1 MRTALAS
8 VFAWLLSAS
17 LALAGPISGY
27 PPASSPLSGTEGLI
41 GTQSGSTVQ
50 ITPAQIAAYDAASG
64 LKILNAAA
72 YGIVC
77 NGSTDNAAAFTAINA
92 AWTAGTLLYFPPQT
106 ANCVTSKG
114 LVAPSNA
121 TLYAFPG
128 TVTLQA
134 AAAET
139 GNLLLTV
146 SGVSNVTVYG
156 VTFDGNI
163 NSIGNTNTNVVVYS
177 ASYVDF
183 DNDKFQN
190 TRGIPLLFSTNIQY
204 SGVRNST
211 FYNVGMYWQTSS
223 SQSDQIQGVAFCCG
237 TVINTSASQGSPGT
251 TLTFTSTSGVSVG
264 NLVKADPSPYYTAG
278 GSAVVS
284 KTTTTVTLNQSTAL
298 AVPSGTGVMFSNNYG
313 NYVLDNTFNLTGL
326 DAISMSDQSHLRIE
340 GNHCNT
346 VGGAISGN
354 ALTSPTGAAC
364 IWISNINGGAIVGN
378 SSYLAGQNGFDMS
391 FLNGVTVNGNQV
403 FNSGS
408 GGFMLAGSRNVTVTG
423 NTSEN
428 NSQNTATSSFTGG
441 FSLALQTGNLA
452 ESNLV
457 FVGNVALD
465 NQGTQTQKYGL
476 QLYGTG
482 TTVSDLW
489 VDDSNSFIGNLTSQF
504 GGTGINPTVSSCGT
518 SPTVNTVSTTASGQ
532 VTVGSTTTT
541 CTITFGEP
549 LTNAPKCI
557 VTDEGA
563 VALTYSTSN
572 TAITVSGTSLGG
584 TKLDYRCART

>member
-1 MRTALAS
+1 M
-8 VFAWLLSAS
+8 
-17 LALAGPISGY
+17 
-27 PPASSPLSGTEGLI
+27 
-41 GTQSGSTVQ
+41 
-50 ITPAQIAAYDAASG
+50 
-64 LKILNAAA
+64 
-72 YGIVC
+72 
-77 NGSTDNAAAFTAINA
+77 
-92 AWTAGTLLYFPPQT
+92 
-106 ANCVTSKG
+106 
-114 LVAPSNA
+114 
-121 TLYAFPG
+121 
-128 TVTLQA
+128 
-134 AAAET
+134 
-139 GNLLLTV
+139 
-146 SGVSNVTVYG
+146 
-156 VTFDGNI
+156 
-163 NSIGNTNTNVVVYS
+163 
-177 ASYVDF
+177 
-183 DNDKFQN
+183 
-190 TRGIPLLFSTNIQY
+190 
-204 SGVRNST
+204 
-211 FYNVGMYWQTSS
+211 
-223 SQSDQIQGVAFCCG
+223 
-237 TVINTSASQGSPGT
+237 
-251 TLTFTSTSGVSVG
+251 
-264 NLVKADPSPYYTAG
+264 
-278 GSAVVS
+278 
-284 KTTTTVTLNQSTAL
+284 
-298 AVPSGTGVMFSNNYG
+298 
-313 NYVLDNTFNLTGL
+313 
-326 DAISMSDQSHLRIE
+326 
-340 GNHCNT
+340 
-346 VGGAISGN
+346 
-354 ALTSPTGAAC
+354 
-364 IWISNINGGAIVGN
+364 
-378 SSYLAGQNGFDMS
+378 
-391 FLNGVTVNGNQV
+391 NGNQV